1 MQTSNL
7 SSHFKDVNPFIS
19 ETIDELHKI
28 KTSWEP
34 IGKTTKKGFQSF
46 DNLFEDPIGRLKDLK
61 TIVIF
66 ELASYYLK
74 FKNEN
79 CSYIKKWPT
88 KKNIKGWHVIL
99 KQQGYQN
106 PHIHANG
113 WLSGVIYLKVV
124 PHLGKNEGAIELG
137 LNGELY
143 SDPNSPKVI
152 HQPKVGDI
160 IMFPSSLHHKTI
172 PFTAEEDRISI
183 AFDLIP
189 NDKY

>member
-1 MQTSNL
+1 MDL
-7 SSHFKDVNPFIS
+7 FIADAI
-19 ETIDELHKI
+19 EELNDI

-34 IGKTTKKGFQSF
+34 DNKATKKGFQSTS
-46 DNLFEDPIGRLKDLK
+46 NLFKNPIGRLKDLRS
-61 TIVIF
+61 IIIA

-79 CSYIKKWPT
+79 CSYIKKWPS
-88 KKNIKGWHVIL
+88 KKNLVGWHVIL

-106 PHIHANG
+106 PHIHPG
-113 WLSGVIYLKVV
+113 CWLSGVIYLKVV

-143 SDPNSPKVI
+143 LDLNSPKVI
-152 HQPKVGDI
+152 FQPKVGDI

-172 PFTAEEDRISI
+172 PFSVDEDRISI

-189 NDKY
+189 NEIKLVN